1 MEIDSEYDEDEIN
14 EKDEEDGVEEAKGQ
28 SKQQFW
34 EPGIAYDVD
43 SWVNNAT
50 PDIQEEFL
58 ESALVNA
65 CILYKII
72 RELAFL
78 EVEYTHLQFRVAIA
92 MALAQEW
99 EDMGCVFNPNT
110 QPAAGSPGT
119 LLKRG
124 HALRLRLSSGSKRSS
139 PNDSHFTYLE
149 RIPLMEG
156 GKGKVRLLVC
166 IFYSQC
172 PKRDLPKKKRQVS
185 RWCRKCAAPLC
196 VPECFAKYHACN

>member
-1 MEIDSEYDEDEIN
+1 MKTLCENERLQPASKKMRIDEFCLIDSEVEIDSEYDEDKSD

-65 CILYKII
+65 WILYKIS

-78 EVEYTHLQFRVAIA
+78 EVEYTHLQFRVAVSL
-92 MALAQEW
+92 ALAQEW

-110 QPAAGSPGT
+110 ACGRISRNNKYQWCFSRTGS
-119 LLKRG
+119 
-124 HALRLRLSSGSKRSS
+124 A
-139 PNDSHFTYLE
+139 
-149 RIPLMEG
+149 
-156 GKGKVRLLVC
+156 
-166 IFYSQC
+166 
-172 PKRDLPKKKRQVS
+172 KKKT
-185 RWCRKCAAPLC
+185 CAKARFVTKKVLM
-196 VPECFAKYHACN
+196 HHMNRL